1 MEDMSLEQAT
11 TRAEDQWFE
20 RKSFEIKPKD
30 LAKALVGLANAE
42 GGVIAWGI
50 RDREPQGTPTPEQ
63 DNAMRQA
70 TLDFTDPTVEVRPT
84 RLTGTT
90 PDGRTAQVVLLRVA
104 PSPRVHYLTN
114 GECWLRVGDETK
126 QLKKFEDIQEL
137 AYSKGE
143 RTHDSTPVAGTTA
156 NDLDPNLLEEYA
168 NTIGSSSPDNAL
180 QARHLLAREGTATVG
195 AILMLGRDPQEFFPH
210 ATVRVL
216 KWAEKDRH
224 YGRNQLLEADR
235 HFTGTIPTQIDKAR
249 EYILSLLPHTSRL
262 GNEGKFIR
270 EPVVPTDAW
279 LEGLVNA
286 VIHRSY
292 SLTGDHIRFEIYPDR
307 IEITNPGRF
316 PGLADP
322 RHPESISRFARNP
335 TIARMSSE
343 MHIGQELGEG
353 IRRIFA
359 EMRAVGF
366 TDPAYS
372 QTNGTVTLRLGTTRR
387 ISEQHLAA
395 LPTGAASVL
404 TALQRADAP
413 LGTGD
418 IAAMV
423 NMSRPSTR
431 NALTALQN
439 AGFITW
445 RGQSPRDPRATW
457 AIKDTL

>member
-1 MEDMSLEQAT
+1 MEDISLDQVT
-11 TRAEDQWFE
+11 TRAEDQWFD

-42 GGVIAWGI
+42 GGIIAWGI
-50 RDREPQGTPTPEQ
+50 RDCKLQGIPTPDQ

-70 TLDFTDPTVEVRPT
+70 TLDFTDPTVEVRST
-84 RLTGTT
+84 RLSGTT
-90 PDGRTAQVVLLRVA
+90 PDGKPAQVVLLKVS

-114 GECWLRVGDETK
+114 SECWLRVGDETK
-126 QLKKFEDIQEL
+126 QLKKIEDIQEL

-143 RTHDSTPVAGTTA
+143 RTHDSTPVANTSV
-156 NDLDPNLLEEYA
+156 NDIDPTLLQKYA
-168 NTIGSSSPDNAL
+168 STIGSSSADNAL
-180 QARHLLAREGTATVG
+180 QARHLLTREDSATVG
-195 AILMLGRDPQEFFPH
+195 AILMLGKDPQEFFPH
-210 ATVRVL
+210 ATIRVL

-235 HFTGTIPTQIDKAR
+235 HFTGTIPSQIEEAR
-249 EYILSLLPHTSRL
+249 KYILSLLPHTSRL
-262 GNEGKFIR
+262 GREGAFIR

-286 VIHRSY
+286 AIHRSY

-322 RHPESISRFARNP
+322 RDPESISRFARNP
-335 TIARMSSE
+335 TIARMASE
-343 MHIGQELGEG
+343 LRIGQELGEG
-353 IRRIFA
+353 IRRIFS
-359 EMRAVGF
+359 EMRDVGF

-372 QTNGTVTLRLGTTRR
+372 QTNGTVTLRLGTARR
-387 ISEQHLAA
+387 VSEQDLAS
-395 LPTGAASVL
+395 LPTGAAAIL
-404 TALQRADAP
+404 TVLQRADTP

-418 IAAMV
+418 IATMV

-431 NALTALQN
+431 NALTALRD
-439 AGFITW
+439 AGYITW
-445 RGQSPRDPRATW
+445 QGQSPRDPRATW
-457 AIKDTL
+457 AIKDAL